1 MSTALY
7 HLNEFLLY
15 CFAIFGAIIA
25 DSFLGKFK
33 TVCTMALIYLFGSA
47 ILTFASVNFE
57 FLSIRVVSFIGMLA
71 VMIGTGGVKS
81 CQNALGGDLFKLPEQ
96 ASILE
101 DYFTLQ
107 FIVLKIGQVSGMT
120 LLPVL
125 HSDVACFGYNDCYPL
140 AFGVSTFVT
149 LLALLVFWMGKKSF
163 VHNMP
168 SENVILQ
175 VLSCIFVRIL
185 IQNFSKFNIK
195 FF

>member
-15 CFAIFGAIIA
+15 CFAIFGAVIA
-25 DSFLGKFK
+25 DSFLGKFN
-33 TVCTMALIYLFGSA
+33 TVFIMVLIYIFGTA
-47 ILTFASVNFE
+47 ILTIVSVNFE
-57 FLSIRVVSFIGMLA
+57 FLSIRVVSFVGMLA

-96 ASILE
+96 ASLLD

-107 FIVLKIGQVSGMT
+107 FIALKIGQVSGMT

-125 HSDVACFGYNDCYPL
+125 HSDVACFGCDDCYPL
-140 AFGVSTFVT
+140 AYGVSTF
-149 LLALLVFWMGKKSF
+149 LSILALLIFWLGKKSY

-168 SENVILQ
+168 SGDNVILQ
-175 VLSCIFVRIL
+175 VLSCIFVRNFH
-185 IQNFSKFNIK
+185 QNFSKF
-195 FF
+195 

>member
-33 TVCTMALIYLFGSA
+33 TVFIMALIYLFGTA
-47 ILTFASVNFE
+47 ILTVASINFE
-57 FLSIRVVSFIGMLA
+57 FFSIRVVSFIGMLA

-96 ASILE
+96 ASILD
-101 DYFTLQ
+101 DYFTIQ
-107 FIVLKIGQVSGMT
+107 FIALKIGQVSGMT

-125 HSDVACFGYNDCYPL
+125 HSDVACFGYDDCYPL
-140 AFGVSTFVT
+140 AYGASAFLTTIS
-149 LLALLVFWMGKKSF
+149 LIVFWTGKKSY

-168 SENVILQ
+168 NENVILQ
-175 VLSCIFVRIL
+175 VLSCIFVRFCE
-185 IQNFSKFNIK
+185 NF
-195 FF
+195 